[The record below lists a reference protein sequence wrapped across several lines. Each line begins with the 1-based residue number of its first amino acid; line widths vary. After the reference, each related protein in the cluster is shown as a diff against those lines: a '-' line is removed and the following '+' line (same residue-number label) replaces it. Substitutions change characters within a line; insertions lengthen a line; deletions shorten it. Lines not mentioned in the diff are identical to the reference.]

1 MKSFHIDSDS
11 LLGKTERAFVH
22 YENVGISF
30 TEESDGPTFFLLERI
45 LLNLV

>member
-1 MKSFHIDSDS
+1 MKSFHIDTDS
-11 LLGKTERAFVH
+11 LLGKTKRAFVH

-30 TEESDGPTFFLLERI
+30 TEETDELTFFLLERI